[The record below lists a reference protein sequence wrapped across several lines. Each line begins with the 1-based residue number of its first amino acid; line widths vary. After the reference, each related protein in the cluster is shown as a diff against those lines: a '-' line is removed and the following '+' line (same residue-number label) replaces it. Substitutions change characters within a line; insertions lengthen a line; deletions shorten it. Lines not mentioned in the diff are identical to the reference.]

1 MISQVVHWKTY
12 NFFCQLF
19 LSIQMLFRVS
29 YFIVSYK
36 SLDFCHLIYF
46 WWNGEWIDLRL
57 IVTNSFSN
65 LIMIYF
71 FIVGYNCTMLAIAY
85 HVIKILVWN
94 QPLWIGTKKK
104 RNQIL
109 VISGNNKHNSKKNQN
124 QYITQ
129 NILFVTSFS
138 L

>member
-1 MISQVVHWKTY
+1 LCIEKLIIFY
-12 NFFCQLF
+12 YQLF
-19 LSIQMLFRVS
+19 LSIQMLFSCFSWVS
-29 YFIVSYK
+29 YFHLSYK
-36 SLDFCHLIYF
+36 LLHLCHLIYF
-46 WWNGEWIDLRL
+46 WWNDEWIDLRFR
-57 IVTNSFSN
+57 VTNSFSN

-109 VISGNNKHNSKKNQN
+109 VISSNHKHNSKKNQN